1 MTNSTIDALMLDYA
15 WTVHDFQHLAHSLSL
30 LVTAIGADTFEERNF
45 YGDVELLTMGMAPET
60 ARHAAVLKGLTG
72 EDKAALL
79 RLKNDRD
86 RLINGF
92 FIEHR
97 IDRPNAADVAARAR
111 GHLEEIRAAAKHGRT
126 VLDRAYALVAEVG
139 DEED

>member
-1 MTNSTIDALMLDYA
+1 MTNSAIDALMLDYA
-15 WTVHDFQHLAHSLSL
+15 WTVHDFQHLANSLSL

-60 ARHAAVLKGLTG
+60 ARHAAVLTGLSDD
-72 EDKAALL
+72 EKAALV

-86 RLINGF
+86 RLLNGF
-92 FIEHR
+92 FIGHR
-97 IDRPNAADVAARAR
+97 IDRPNA
-111 GHLEEIRAAAKHGRT
+111 EETAAKAQSDLAGIREAVSKGRT

-139 DEED
+139 EDD